1 MNINVNKVKV
11 MVTVP
16 EENLEEL
23 REKLWEDNIG
33 VMGNYSH
40 CSTSTKCIG
49 TFMPNEN
56 AHPYIG
62 ESHKLEIVREEK
74 LEILCDIKEAK
85 RVVKKI
91 REVHPY
97 EEPTI
102 DIIPLIDEKE
112 LI

>member
-1 MNINVNKVKV
+1 
-11 MVTVP
+11 
-16 EENLEEL
+16 
-23 REKLWEDNIG
+23 
-33 VMGNYSH
+33 MGNYSH
-40 CSTSTKCIG
+40 CSTSVKCLG

-62 ESHKLEIVREEK
+62 KPHELTIVKEEK
-74 LEILCDIKEAK
+74 LEIFCDIKDAK
-85 RVVKKI
+85 RIVKKI

-97 EEPTI
+97 EEPAI